1 MIGELKEKIAG
12 LDSELESIK
21 KEEVDKKEVVLD
33 SFETSVLYQQL
44 EERDATIADLRVEVE
59 TLKAGVKISAEYGEP
74 VEEEK
79 ERLAGEGEPEESP
92 FSVIEYGE
100 SLGGVEN
107 DTEKSEESTSVSS
120 SGELELEGLKDEISR
135 LTEIIQKHESLQNA
149 DQQKM
154 IEDAKREASKE
165 LEEKDVLIGNKE
177 LEIIELNTAMNN
189 KDSELREKDIQL
201 NEKAREITEKLNEI
215 SELKGV
221 IEKQKAQIAEK
232 IAQLEAV
239 SLEIGKIE
247 ELRNERDEARAESE
261 ELKEITKELEETVND
276 YEQRLEGAAQKEE
289 DSDNEKI
296 DLSDVFPIINENSVL
311 AARKTIYIRE
321 VGRNP
326 WLEDILC
333 YISVMLKKQLSGT
346 SVEPVFVIVDPCL
359 SDIDKLKYQDYGF
372 VFNKLPSLSGNPE
385 TNICVTDYVTFPDLK
400 AHLNINNLDFLIIV
414 DRYGKS
420 KPFVKRVK
428 GPNYNEFNLANNADL
443 LDLCKVPVNDTLIA
457 TYEENT
463 VNSVMLPSD
472 FSIRGKRDKIS
483 VMIQKKCFLDVIDSS
498 LRNLFK

>member
-1 MIGELKEKIAG
+1 MIGELKEKVKE
-12 LDSELESIK
+12 LNDELESFK
-21 KEEVDKKEVVLD
+21 QEETSRKEVVLD
-33 SFETSVLYQQL
+33 SFETSVLYKQL

-59 TLKAGVKISAEYGEP
+59 TLKAGVKIPYELGEP

-79 ERLAGEGEPEESP
+79 ERLAGEGEPEESI
-92 FSVIEYGE
+92 FSVIEYEE
-100 SLGGVEN
+100 SLDDEVKN
-107 DTEKSEESTSVSS
+107 DEEKEEQNSD
-120 SGELELEGLKDEISR
+120 SGELELEELKDEISR
-135 LTEIIQKHESLQNA
+135 LTKIIEKHESLKNV
-149 DQQKM
+149 DQEKM
-154 IEDAKREASKE
+154 IEEAKKEASRE
-165 LEEKDVLIGNKE
+165 IEEKNVIIGNKE
-177 LEIIELNTAMNN
+177 LEIIELNTILNN
-189 KDSELREKDIQL
+189 KDSAIREKDIQL
-201 NEKAREITEKLNEI
+201 SEKAKEVLEKLDEI

-221 IEKQKAQIAEK
+221 IEKQKSQIAEK

-239 SLEIGKIE
+239 SLEIGKLDK
-247 ELRNERDEARAESE
+247 LRNERDVARAESE

-289 DSDNEKI
+289 GRNTEKV

-333 YISVMLKKQLSGT
+333 YLSVMLKKQLSGT
-346 SVEPVFVIVDPCL
+346 SIEPVFVIVDPCL
-359 SDIDKLKYQDYGF
+359 SDIDKVKYQDYGF

-400 AHLNINNLDFLIIV
+400 AHLNINNLDFLIII

-420 KPFVKRVK
+420 KPFVRRVK

-443 LDLCKVPVNDTLIA
+443 LDLFKVPINDTLIA

-463 VNSVMLPSD
+463 VNSVMLPVD